1 MSLPLIFKALNL
13 PLNRLAPY
21 WWMDAQMLTLIDF
34 ALLKVMALV
43 QKGREP
49 STIKNN

>member
-1 MSLPLIFKALNL
+1 MIFEALT
-13 PLNRLAPY
+13 PPFYRLAPY

-49 STIKNN
+49 TTIRYN